1 MSTAAYYNEIDPY
14 AAQWLRNL
22 IAAGHIAPG
31 DVDERSIE
39 DVKPDDIKHYTQ
51 CHFFAG
57 LGGWSY
63 ALRLAGWPDDKP
75 IWTGSC
81 PCQPFSAAGKGDGF
95 DDPRHLWP
103 DFAWLIRECKPP
115 VIAGEQVASKA
126 VDAWI
131 DLVQADLEAMGY
143 AFASIPFPSA
153 GVGAPHI
160 RDRNNWVA
168 DRYHHRQQPGA
179 WNGRSG
185 QCSTAGN
192 HSGRCSEIGPLG
204 DASLM
209 QTGTY
214 NGQHR
219 SSREQQG
226 PTGGHGISSSLANTK
241 PAGFG
246 TLTTECLQQTERTR
260 PSSNNAGSRSGTD
273 GLANG
278 YVDIAGAV
286 NGFWS
291 DADWL
296 YCRDGKWRPV
306 EPGTFPL
313 AHGVSNRVGRLCAY
327 GNAIN
332 AEASAEF
339 IRAYMEAR

>member
-63 ALRLAGWPDDKP
+63 ALRLAGWPDDQP
-75 IWTGSC
+75 IWTGSA
-81 PCQPFSAAGKGDGF
+81 PCQPYSAAGKGGGF

-103 DFAWLIRECKPP
+103 DFAWLIRECDPP
-115 VIAGEQVASKA
+115 VVAGEQVASKA

-143 AFASIPFPSA
+143 AFAGVPFPSA
-153 GVGAPHI
+153 SVGAPHI
-160 RDRNNWVA
+160 RDRINWVA

-179 WNGRSG
+179 RNGCSG
-185 QCSTAGN
+185 QCPTAGN
-192 HSGRCSEIGPLG
+192 YSGQGGEVGALG
-204 DASLM
+204 NTSIM
-209 QTGTY
+209 QIGTY
-214 NGQHR
+214 NRQYR
-219 SSREQQG
+219 SGGEKQG
-226 PTGGHGISSSLANTK
+226 PTGGHGISGNLANANDTRLEGWAGMPECAAEL
-241 PAGFG
+241 PA
-246 TLTTECLQQTERTR
+246 
-260 PSSNNAGSRSGTD
+260 RSGCM
-273 GLANG
+273 ANQQS
-278 YVDIAGAV
+278 IAGAL
-286 NGFWS
+286 NGFWA

-313 AHGVSNRVGRLCAY
+313 AHGISNRVGRLCAY

>member
-63 ALRLAGWPDDKP
+63 ALRKAGWPDDEP
-75 IWTGSC
+75 IWTGSA
-81 PCQPFSAAGKGDGF
+81 PCQPYSQAGKGNGF

-143 AFASIPFPSA
+143 AFAGVPFPSA
-153 GVGAPHI
+153 SVGAPHI
-160 RDRNNWVA
+160 RDRINWVA

-185 QCSTAGN
+185 QCSTTGN
-192 HSGRCSEIGPLG
+192 HSGRRGEIGPLG

-209 QTGTY
+209 QIGTH

-226 PTGGHGISSSLANTK
+226 PTGGHGISS
-241 PAGFG
+241 
-246 TLTTECLQQTERTR
+246 C
-260 PSSNNAGSRSGTD
+260 
-273 GLANG
+273 LANG
-278 YVDIAGAV
+278 NINVAGAV
-286 NGFWS
+286 NGFWA

-296 YCRDGKWRPV
+296 LCRDGKRRPV

-313 AHGVSNRVGRLCAY
+313 AHGISNRVGRLCAY

-339 IRAYMEAR
+339 LRAYMEAR